1 MSRSATFMQRE
12 ASMSYVSVAGGG
24 LSDAMTTIWLDHQ
37 KFGPD
42 AFKYTPD
49 ADGWCFVSN
58 FRFESEAKA
67 CTPSIPRSGD
77 WGAGTMP
84 RTFL

>member
-1 MSRSATFMQRE
+1 MPRALNVLTLLMSRSATFVQRE
-12 ASMSYVSVAGGG
+12 ASMSCLSVAGGD

-49 ADGWCFVSN
+49 AHG
-58 FRFESEAKA
+58 
-67 CTPSIPRSGD
+67 
-77 WGAGTMP
+77 GT
-84 RTFL
+84 L

>member
-1 MSRSATFMQRE
+1 MYLPRAPNVRTLLMSRSATFVRRE

-24 LSDAMTTIWLDHQ
+24 LSDAMTTMRIRLGHR

-49 ADGWCFVSN
+49 ADGVV
-58 FRFESEAKA
+58 FRV
-67 CTPSIPRSGD
+67 
-77 WGAGTMP
+77 
-84 RTFL
+84 